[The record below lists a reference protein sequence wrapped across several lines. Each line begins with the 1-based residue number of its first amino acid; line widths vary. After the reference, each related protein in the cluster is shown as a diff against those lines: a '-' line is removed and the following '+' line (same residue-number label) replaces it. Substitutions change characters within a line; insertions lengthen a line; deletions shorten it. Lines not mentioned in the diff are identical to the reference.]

1 VGKLLG
7 FSGSEPNRASRAPRL
22 VESHEPEIRIEIGS
36 CDMEPSW
43 NRVIDKLISS
53 KSRDRVI
60 DKVISSKSRA
70 STLFDSP
77 RCTGMYFNTYKQVA
91 FFIFLHACNCMHDST
106 FGRHRGAESMDLRAV
121 LFLSYPLVHHASWG
135 LVLHTALQPC
145 LSYGA
150 TAIQSATFWSCGTRR
165 YSHSKVCFENKKNDL
180 CSHADLIPDS
190 CYKFNL
196 FFSISKIKR

>member
-77 RCTGMYFNTYKQVA
+77 RCTRMYFNTYKQVA

-106 FGRHRGAESMDLRAV
+106 FGSSLQEAGTEGRRAWIFVRSCSCPTPLYIMLRGV
-121 LFLSYPLVHHASWG
+121 LSCTRRYSHVWATVLQPFK
-135 LVLHTALQPC
+135 VLHFGPAAH
-145 LSYGA
+145 GA
-150 TAIQSATFWSCGTRR
+150 TAIQWFAF
-165 YSHSKVCFENKKNDL
+165 
-180 CSHADLIPDS
+180 
-190 CYKFNL
+190 
-196 FFSISKIKR
+196 KIKKWFVLPCWSDSWFVL